1 LNVRA
6 LFKDFPMTDK
16 DISNVFISHVH
27 EDDAGLGKLKDLLKT
42 KGLHI
47 RDASIHAGK
56 ENDAKSPDY
65 IRSQIL
71 APQINWAGVFVVYVT
86 PKTKDSTWVN
96 WEIEYAQKQ
105 GKRIVGVW
113 GHGDNNCE
121 LPDALKDYADA
132 VVGWHGDSIV
142 DAITGKAS
150 NWENPDGSQCAP
162 RPIKRYSCG

>member
-1 LNVRA
+1 
-6 LFKDFPMTDK
+6 
-16 DISNVFISHVH
+16 
-27 EDDAGLGKLKDLLKT
+27 
-42 KGLHI
+42 
-47 RDASIHAGK
+47 
-56 ENDAKSPDY
+56 
-65 IRSQIL
+65 L

-86 PKTKDSTWVN
+86 PKTKDSAWVN

-113 GHGDNNCE
+113 AHGDNNCE

-142 DAITGKAS
+142 DAITGTSS

-162 RPIKRYSCG
+162 RTIKRYSCG